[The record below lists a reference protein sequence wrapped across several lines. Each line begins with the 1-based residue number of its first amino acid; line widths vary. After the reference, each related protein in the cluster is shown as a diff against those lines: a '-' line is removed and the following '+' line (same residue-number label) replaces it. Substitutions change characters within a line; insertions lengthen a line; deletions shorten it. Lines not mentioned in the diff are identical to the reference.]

1 MESLGWSIG
10 EQAPDVFL
18 KLFDCQI
25 LPMKYAAKLWGV
37 VAHLKPIETVDT
49 AAESS
54 DKFVK
59 CFSFHLRLIDITGKV
74 KNTFKS

>member
-1 MESLGWSIG
+1 MT
-10 EQAPDVFL
+10 
-18 KLFDCQI
+18 
-25 LPMKYAAKLWGV
+25 YAAKLWGV